1 MNATTRL
8 SAFARMKAERLT
20 KAVQEAL
27 HPIINDKGLVAARV
41 VFLYEADGQMNGGS
55 FDVQTHPGAGVFLDD
70 MLRRRFAGQIK
81 DAHKAT
87 TEHQQMVKS

>member
-1 MNATTRL
+1 MSADTRL

-20 KAVQEAL
+20 TAMREAL

-41 VFLYEADGQMNGGS
+41 VFLYEADGQMNGGA
-55 FDVQTHPGAGVFLDD
+55 FDVEIHPGAGAFLDD
-70 MLRRRFAGQIK
+70 MLRQRFAGDIE

>member
-1 MNATTRL
+1 MSANPRL
-8 SAFARMKAERLT
+8 SAFAKMKAERLT
-20 KAVQEAL
+20 TALQEAL

-70 MLRRRFAGQIK
+70 MLRQRMAGDIEH
-81 DAHKAT
+81 AHKVTA
-87 TEHQQMVKS
+87 EHQQMVKS